1 MKIQIANRSQGT
13 TKEPLRAPKTNWLA
27 TFASALSSGVAI
39 VCPVCIPAVGA
50 FLVSIGLGVAVNL
63 TVLRSVLIVLLLA
76 SIGSLTWSATK
87 HGRWWVVGSGL
98 FGAALVY
105 AGRYLW
111 FNEILMWLG
120 AAILIGTSLIN
131 FKIKRSCALCQSTEA
146 GSISR

>member
-1 MKIQIANRSQGT
+1 MT
-13 TKEPLRAPKTNWLA
+13 KTNWLA
-27 TFASALSSGVAI
+27 TVAAALSSGVAM

-50 FLVSIGLGVAVNL
+50 FLVSIGLGVAVNT

-87 HGRWWVVGSGL
+87 HGRWWIVSSGL
-98 FGAALVY
+98 FGAALIY

-120 AAILIGTSLIN
+120 AATLIGTSLIN
-131 FKIKRSCALCQSTEA
+131 FKIKRSCARCQSTEA
-146 GSISR
+146 GWISR